1 MLDNELSDG
10 YNLYM
15 SQFEYSVGLS
25 PVKPEDVE
33 RVAREFKEA
42 KQREA
47 DAKEDDKVRVRDT
60 GS

>member
-1 MLDNELSDG
+1 
-10 YNLYM
+10 M